1 MIKWVGTSIV
11 AVAILIGSL
20 VACGGTTQVAAPTDD
35 ESGREQ
41 LLQEILADPEL
52 GFSRGLAECFIDY
65 VVDNS
70 PLDFEQWNTLGD
82 DYPVSAEA
90 LEGLLEEELEDLVSV
105 VAIGVEDCGLFDEE
119 YEDADGG
126 EFNFELLT
134 EHPFDCLNQ
143 ELDVFVN
150 VFGIYVISHSS
161 IPTEYV
167 EHSANVLAEFMD
179 NDADGVMDDPEVH
192 RFLVENNFVVP
203 VWTEAL
209 REEVFPSLRGTFCE

>member
-1 MIKWVGTSIV
+1 MLLVLMRQKLL
-11 AVAILIGSL
+11 LIFTTL
-20 VACGGTTQVAAPTDD
+20 LLFATACSTTTDDEISELRAELQEAETELAELKSDVSNAD

-41 LLQEILADPEL
+41 LLQEILTEPEL
-52 GFSRGLAECFIDY
+52 GVSRGLAECFIDY
-65 VVDNS
+65 VVENS

-82 DYPVSAEA
+82 DYPVSTEA
-90 LEGLLEEELEDLVSV
+90 LEGLSQEEMEDLISV

-126 EFNFELLT
+126 DYSPLGVSGEFNFELLA

-161 IPTEYV
+161 IPTDCLLYT
-167 EHSANVLAEFMD
+167 S
-179 NDADGVMDDPEVH
+179 
-192 RFLVENNFVVP
+192 
-203 VWTEAL
+203 
-209 REEVFPSLRGTFCE
+209 PSPRDRG